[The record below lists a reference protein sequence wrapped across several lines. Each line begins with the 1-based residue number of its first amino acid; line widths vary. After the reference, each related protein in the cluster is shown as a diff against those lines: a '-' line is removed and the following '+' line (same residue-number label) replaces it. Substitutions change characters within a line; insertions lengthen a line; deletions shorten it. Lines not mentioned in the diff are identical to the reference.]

1 MSREIKF
8 RAWFSV
14 GKKMVYNLGFDQD
27 SFKTIEDCEDMPSV
41 CDLDCLSEEG
51 YEATFNY
58 ELMEYTGLKD
68 KNGKEIYE
76 GDVVKFADW
85 KPKVIEFGT
94 CGFIGFG
101 LKNTE
106 KFLMNYDSENL
117 EVIGNIYENPDLL
130 K

>member
-1 MSREIKF
+1 MPREIKF
-8 RAWFSV
+8 RAWR
-14 GKKMVYNLGFDQD
+14 KKSKEMCDVSEIDFTNSFVELWHDTTTDYTQNLLKD
-27 SFKTIEDCEDMPSV
+27 V
-41 CDLDCLSEEG
+41 
-51 YEATFNY
+51 
-58 ELMEYTGLKD
+58 ELMQYTGLKD